1 MVLIW
6 LEKIIMKSAMSL
18 LVLYKPVQTKT
29 STILVNHNV
38 IPMSLL
44 KNSAILSITIS
55 K

>member
-1 MVLIW
+1 MTRKNNNEVCYVITCALQT
-6 LEKIIMKSAMSL
+6 SAN
-18 LVLYKPVQTKT
+18 KDT
-29 STILVNHNV
+29 TILVNHNV